1 MARNPKYTY
10 NPCDDCK
17 YSFSYNNQECPICK
31 MCELKYFSAEYVA
44 QKSKIDRLERICNSY
59 ALQYGTVKDQQA
71 VIDKAKADAAKEIFD
86 ELEREIED
94 ALKNNYEALR
104 RFEDSDDLWHNVNGK
119 INTLR
124 GLEHFIGELKKK
136 FEGKYGGSQ

>member
-44 QKSKIDRLERICNSY
+44 QKSKVDRLERICNSY
-59 ALQYGTVKDQQA
+59 ALQYDTVKDQQA
-71 VIDKAKADAAKEIFD
+71 VIDKAKTEVAREIF
-86 ELEREIED
+86 EEIAEKLEGLFDFFRQDGCIRESSAIMLAISEI
-94 ALKNNYEALR
+94 A
-104 RFEDSDDLWHNVNGK
+104 
-119 INTLR
+119 
-124 GLEHFIGELKKK
+124 ELKKK
-136 FEGKYGGSQ
+136 YTEGEPNGQNIKE

>member
-44 QKSKIDRLERICNSY
+44 QKSKVDRLERICNSY

-71 VIDKAKADAAKEIFD
+71 VIDKAKADVAREIF
-86 ELEREIED
+86 EEIE
-94 ALKNNYEALR
+94 EALILSKCYGDSGVY
-104 RFEDSDDLWHNVNGK
+104 FERDIETD
-119 INTLR
+119 IA
-124 GLEHFIGELKKK
+124 ELKKK
-136 FEGKYGGSQ
+136 YTEGEPNGQNIKE

>member
-44 QKSKIDRLERICNSY
+44 QKSKVDRLERICNYY

-71 VIDKAKADAAKEIFD
+71 VIDKAKTEVAREIFEEIERYAELNLASLDIAENVEPRAKEF
-86 ELEREIED
+86 
-94 ALKNNYEALR
+94 
-104 RFEDSDDLWHNVNGK
+104 FGGGK
-119 INTLR
+119 QAFSL
-124 GLEHFIGELKKK
+124 LLDKLYELKKK
-136 FEGKYGGSQ
+136 YTEGEPNG

>member
-1 MARNPKYTY
+1 MKRYTKKDAAGRNYIESVNGALESDVYGRVYGKAI
-10 NPCDDCK
+10 NR
-17 YSFSYNNQECPICK
+17 F
-31 MCELKYFSAEYVA
+31 AEFEDSDLVP
-44 QKSKIDRLERICNSY
+44 KIDVEKLQKAY
-59 ALQYGTVKDQQA
+59 LQYEETTGIK
-71 VIDKAKADAAKEIFD
+71 KAKADAAKEIFD

-94 ALKNNYEALR
+94 ALKNNYDALR

>member
-1 MARNPKYTY
+1 MATCNDCIHYGICTFHITGNENEKCPHYTPTADVVPKSEVE
-10 NPCDDCK
+10 NII
-17 YSFSYNNQECPICK
+17 FNQRQR
-31 MCELKYFSAEYVA
+31 LNEYKKQIVT
-44 QKSKIDRLERICNSY
+44 
-59 ALQYGTVKDQQA
+59 LQEKLDQ
-71 VIDKAKADAAKEIFD
+71 AKADAAKEIFD